1 LKREKLKIIGQFVWL
16 GVKMAIAIIAV
27 YLASE
32 TAVVYA
38 GF

>member
-1 LKREKLKIIGQFVWL
+1 MRTEHWKIVGKFLYL
-16 GVKMAIAIIAV
+16 GLKMAVAIIAV

>member
-1 LKREKLKIIGQFVWL
+1 MQVIKIKVVGKFLWL
-16 GVKMAIAIIAV
+16 GFKMAVAIIAV